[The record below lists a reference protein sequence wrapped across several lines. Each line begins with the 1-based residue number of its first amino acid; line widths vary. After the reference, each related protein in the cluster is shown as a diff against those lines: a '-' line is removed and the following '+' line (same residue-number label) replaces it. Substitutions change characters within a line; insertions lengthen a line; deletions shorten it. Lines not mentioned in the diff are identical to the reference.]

1 MEVFLQSI
9 TNLQCRELQQHLA
22 YGIQCSTSRHERN
35 GFDMERHPQESSP
48 LRRGKHSMAFTQNRD
63 FFAEHSHHHHL
74 YLNFTFKQ
82 LFYFLPGASSSSSGT
97 TKFVRGFFFMRCG

>member
-1 MEVFLQSI
+1 MVVYLQSI
-9 TNLQCRELQQHLA
+9 INLQRGELEQHLA

-48 LRRGKHSMAFTQNRD
+48 LRRGKHGMAFTQNRD

-74 YLNFTFKQ
+74 YLNFTFNQ
-82 LFYFLPGASSSSSGT
+82 LFYLLPGVSSSSSGKK
-97 TKFVRGFFFMRCG
+97 KFLRGFFSMHCG